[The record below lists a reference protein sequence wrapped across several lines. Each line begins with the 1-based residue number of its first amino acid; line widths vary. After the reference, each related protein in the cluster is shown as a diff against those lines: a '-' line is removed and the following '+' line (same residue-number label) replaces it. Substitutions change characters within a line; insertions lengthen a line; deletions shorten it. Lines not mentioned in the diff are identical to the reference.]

1 MTPFLHNLHLRLDR
15 AGGDRRKAVQLTM
28 EDFYRSSSY
37 AQKAYGSAK
46 DYIYSNSSYAA
57 DIERFLA
64 PQIELEKKQA
74 AAAQQKAEHDRRM
87 AEQQRQAAEQRAR
100 AEAEQRRIEAENQ
113 RIAQETARRE
123 NYGRAMRSGD
133 LAGDDTAPTVISGG
147 TTNVDQSRLSI
158 GGSSRRRRG
167 RGISSQLG
175 L

>member
-1 MTPFLHNLHLRLDR
+1 MAVHRYVLADLQRMLGQT
-15 AGGDRRKAVQLTM
+15 GGN
-28 EDFYRSSSY
+28 Y
-37 AQKAYGSAK
+37 
-46 DYIYSNSSYAA
+46 
-57 DIERFLA
+57 
-64 PQIELEKKQA
+64 QA
-74 AAAQQKAEHDRRM
+74 AVNRYLDNPSNPGHRSFVEGSSWWQPTLNEFMRPHQEAEAKRKQQEQRAAQQKAEHDRRM

-100 AEAEQRRIEAENQ
+100 AEAEQKRIEAENQ

-147 TTNVDQSRLSI
+147 TQNVDQSRLSI